1 MMNWTG
7 AATPLEHGLLPG
19 VRVRGAR
26 REAPAAICA
35 LPMRACILYA
45 LAWQIAA
52 FVLLAVQF
60 LLVCTLGPLG
70 LLAGLAGLVV
80 LFIYRPLAGTTVF
93 LQVLLY
99 QNLFLSIFSGLG
111 MDKASF
117 SAAQGFAF
125 AAVAGMAVVSV
136 LRIAQSATR
145 HGESARLTRWTIASL
160 AVVVVYTCYGA
171 VASSPA
177 SAAIY
182 FRNSSAM
189 LFALLVGVD
198 VGRTWDYRT
207 VAIIFVS
214 SIAVGLFLSVIE
226 YAAPETYYTAINAR
240 DYIHLRTPDGDTPE
254 ISRSVNEVI
263 ASRIVTWFNVTG
275 GAGASVSVRI
285 FGPNMLA
292 VSYAYV
298 IAAFGIVAATVG
310 RPGLVGL
317 ALCLLIFAGV
327 KGPLVLL
334 VITLAIFLMWWVIR
348 NRILFL
354 LASLALLTAYV
365 FLGIRTGMNNGDFHV
380 IGLLGGVNGFLK
392 MPWGH
397 GIGVGGN
404 LSETA
409 LNGLDWEAWQK
420 SGVDF
425 ALESSVGVLL
435 YQMGV
440 AAAAVYAPV
449 AGLLRQGFAGT
460 AAPRPSRR
468 GGVVP
473 RPIGLLFIGIAVALV
488 NGVFQEEAYSPY
500 ALGLLTL
507 LGGIAAS
514 NGSAQRVAA

>member
-1 MMNWTG
+1 MMNW
-7 AATPLEHGLLPG
+7 ASVAIPLG
-19 VRVRGAR
+19 VRVREAR

-35 LPMRACILYA
+35 LPMRECILYA
-45 LAWQIAA
+45 LAWQVAA
-52 FVLLAVQF
+52 FVLLAAQF
-60 LLVCTLGPLG
+60 LLVCALGPLA
-70 LLAGLAGLVV
+70 LLAGIAGVV
-80 LFIYRPLAGTTVF
+80 ALFIYRPLAGTTVF
-93 LQVLLY
+93 LQMLLY
-99 QNLFLSIFSGLG
+99 QNLFLSIFSGVG
-111 MDKASF
+111 MDKAGF
-117 SAAQGFAF
+117 SATQGFAF
-125 AAVAGMAVVSV
+125 AVVAGMAVVSV
-136 LRIAQSATR
+136 LRIARSATP
-145 HGESARLTRWTIASL
+145 HGETVRLTRWTIASL
-160 AVVVVYTCYGA
+160 AVIVVYTCYGA
-171 VASSPA
+171 HGSSPA

-207 VAIIFVS
+207 IAVVFVT
-214 SIAVGLFLSVIE
+214 SIAMGLFLAVIE
-226 YAAPETYYTAINAR
+226 YAAPETYYTAINVR
-240 DYIHLRTPDGDTPE
+240 DYIHLRSPESDAPE

-263 ASRIVTWFNVTG
+263 ASRVVTWFNVTG

-298 IAAFGIVAATVG
+298 IATFGIVAATVG

-334 VITLAIFLMWWVIR
+334 AMTLAIFLMWWVIR
-348 NRILFL
+348 NRVLFL
-354 LASLALLTAYV
+354 LASVALLTAYV
-365 FLGIRTGMNNGDFHV
+365 LLGIRTGLHNGDFHV

-420 SGVDF
+420 AGVDF

-449 AGLLRQGFAGT
+449 GRLLRQGFAEST
-460 AAPRPSRR
+460 TPRPYRR
-468 GGVVP
+468 GGVMP
-473 RPIGLLFIGIAVALV
+473 KPIDLLFIGIAVTLV

-514 NGSAQRVAA
+514 NGSVRRVAA